1 MLADPALNQNHILRI
16 HSFVVGLQAEHI
28 YIYKKKI
35 FKCKRKK
42 ENKTKRNVS
51 VYVHG
56 YMLVLPGAEL
66 NHAQSL

>member
-1 MLADPALNQNHILRI
+1 MLADSALNQNHILRI

-28 YIYKKKI
+28 YIKKKN
-35 FKCKRKK
+35 KRKK
-42 ENKTKRNVS
+42 ENETKRNVS

>member
-28 YIYKKKI
+28 YIKNKN
-35 FKCKRKK
+35 KRKK
-42 ENKTKRNVS
+42 ENETKRNVS